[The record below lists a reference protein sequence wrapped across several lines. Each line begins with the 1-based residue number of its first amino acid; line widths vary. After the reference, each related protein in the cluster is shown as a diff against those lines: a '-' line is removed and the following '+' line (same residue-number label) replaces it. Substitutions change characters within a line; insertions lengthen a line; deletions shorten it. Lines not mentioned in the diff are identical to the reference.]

1 MGILPNVQFAANE
14 IQLHAGDLLC
24 MYTDGITEARSPAGE
39 EFDSEHLARLLVDN
53 RDLSAQALSTRVIE
67 AVKTYSGLEEQ
78 ADDITILVLKVLEQK

>member
-1 MGILPNVQFAANE
+1 MGILPDIQFAANE

-39 EFDSEHLARLLVDN
+39 EFDSERLARLLVDN